1 MRSVFE
7 AVVSFLIVGGLGGP
21 TIVMKAFLSCHE
33 EWQGLWFGWLVMCVG
48 DDWQGVC
55 FCGWAVPQL
64 S

>member
-1 MRSVFE
+1 M
-7 AVVSFLIVGGLGGP
+7 GLGGP

-55 FCGWAVPQL
+55 FCGCGVVGVLVSDLAAAGVDFF
-64 S
+64 

>member
-1 MRSVFE
+1 M
-7 AVVSFLIVGGLGGP
+7 GLGGP

-55 FCGWAVPQL
+55 FCGCGVVGFSDLAAAGVDFF
-64 S
+64 